1 MQIIYVSYPLK
12 YFYLRNRIY
21 KFVLDNK
28 NFPIDMF
35 KIFDVVLDDIN
46 DSKYSALIADMKK
59 NIIPKCDEIWVFEEI
74 HDFMLED
81 ITIAKKK
88 NVPIK
93 YVTLETIVRFITPEE
108 IKFSKS
114 LLKRYNTEDLQKMI
128 EVKFAS

>member
-46 DSKYSALIADMKK
+46 DNKYSALIADMKK
-59 NIIPKCDEIWVFEEI
+59 NIIQKCDEVWVFEEI

-81 ITIAKKK
+81 IAIAKKK

-108 IKFSKS
+108 MKFSKS
-114 LLKRYNTEDLQKMI
+114 LLKRYSTDDLQKMI
-128 EVKFAS
+128 SI